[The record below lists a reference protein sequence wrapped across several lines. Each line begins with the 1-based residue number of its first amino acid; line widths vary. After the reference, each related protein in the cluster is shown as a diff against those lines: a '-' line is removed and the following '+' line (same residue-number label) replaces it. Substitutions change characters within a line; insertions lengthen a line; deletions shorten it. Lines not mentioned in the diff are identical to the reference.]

1 MQNRRLEMEGPV
13 MLVAISEWPG
23 RFPSDESM
31 VHNIAW
37 RGVQSVDDT
46 SKGHLPVVCERVS
59 HSSGSVNKW
68 VGDYCRVNNCLI
80 GRTS

>member
-13 MLVAISEWPG
+13 TLVAISDWPW

-31 VHNIAW
+31 VHVQ
-37 RGVQSVDDT
+37 GVQSVDDT

-59 HSSGSVNKW
+59 HSSGSVNEW
-68 VGDYCRVNNCLI
+68 VGAYGRVNDCLI
-80 GRTS
+80 GQAS